1 MFKQNDKPSLF
12 NTNGNG
18 GTSTPFALGRNI
30 TDYFAKVNSFSDVGM
45 QTDPIYTTPFI
56 NSYSVNQVRNSQPN
70 TSNIRDPQPS
80 TSNSDS
86 IPLADQM
93 QTESTSTSETPPE
106 AFVSEEQP
114 QRNPL
119 EDPLDYT
126 AAADSFTPAT
136 LVAGAITSSTIS
148 NFTNLQ
154 NQENMN
160 SARMGSGP
168 LGHSMQAENN
178 ANIQN
183 TYNSKIGGIE
193 QLEVGIGAMAGPEG
207 LAAGIGLAT
216 ATDFISSNFAPS
228 NVTVP
233 TNVGTQVT
241 PT

>member
-18 GTSTPFALGRNI
+18 GTTTSFALGQKI
-30 TDYFAKVNSFSDVGM
+30 SDYFAKVNSFSDVGM

-56 NSYSVNQVRNSQPN
+56 NSYSVNNNLRN
-70 TSNIRDPQPS
+70 PQPS
-80 TSNSDS
+80 TSSNTQSKASSDS
-86 IPLADQM
+86 VPLVAQM
-93 QTESTSTSETPPE
+93 ETESTSTSETPPE

-136 LVAGAITSSTIS
+136 LVAGAITSSAIS

-183 TYNSKIGGIE
+183 TYNNKVSGIE
-193 QLEVGIGAMAGPEG
+193 QLEVGLGAMAGPEG

-216 ATDFISSNFAPS
+216 ATDLASSYFAPS
-228 NVTVP
+228 TITVP
-233 TNVGTQVT
+233 TNIGTQVT
-241 PT
+241 PS